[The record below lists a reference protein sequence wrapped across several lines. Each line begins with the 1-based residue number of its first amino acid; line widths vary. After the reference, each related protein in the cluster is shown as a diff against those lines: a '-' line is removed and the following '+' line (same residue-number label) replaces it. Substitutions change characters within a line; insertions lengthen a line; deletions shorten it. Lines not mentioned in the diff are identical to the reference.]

1 MVVKREESVSRLVR
15 LMGNGNVKVVTGIRR
30 CGKSFLLDRLL
41 RRRLVDGG
49 LAPSRIISVSLE
61 QKKNERLRSPDALHE
76 HLSRQLA
83 RVRGRAVV
91 FVDELQMALPDRVK
105 QDERRRAETAIYS
118 SLNELKARPHTDIF
132 VTGSNSSFLSDDVA
146 TMFRG
151 RADTVRVC
159 PFTFAEYLSAVRKNE
174 LAAWK
179 DYMVYGGMP
188 GSLAYQEGNDRKEY
202 LQGLFKTVYFKDI
215 VERNAPLANEA
226 VLENVSEFVMSAV
239 GSLTNPSKLANAI
252 RTVLGIKTD
261 YQVVRRH
268 LGYLMSAYLV
278 EEAKR
283 WDVKGRHYM
292 DYPSKYY
299 SVDIGLRNARLD
311 YRQQEPTHIM
321 ENILFNEL
329 RARGYS
335 VDVGMVEIESR
346 KNGKREK
353 RQHEVDFVVNLPGER
368 VYIQSAYAMETEGKR
383 SQETLPLRKTG
394 DSFRKIVVNG
404 DYQDAWMDESGVVH
418 VGVIPFLLDKGLV
431 ETRGNPKG

>member
-15 LMGNGNVKVVTGIRR
+15 LMGNGNVKVITGIRR

-41 RRRLVDGG
+41 RRRLVDDG
-49 LAPSRIISVSLE
+49 LAPNRIVSVSLE
-61 QKKNERLRSPDALHE
+61 LKKNERLRSPDALHE
-76 HLSRQLA
+76 YLSGQLA
-83 RVRGRAVV
+83 RIRGRAVV
-91 FVDELQMALPDRVK
+91 FVDELQMALP
-105 QDERRRAETAIYS
+105 ERANTEERKRAEVAIYS
-118 SLNELKARPHTDIF
+118 SLNELKARPHTDVF

-151 RADTVRVC
+151 RADTIRVC

-188 GSLAYQEGNDRKEY
+188 ESLAYQEGNDRKDY
-202 LQGLFKTVYFKDI
+202 LQRLFRTVYFKDI
-215 VERNAPLANEA
+215 LERNAPLADEV
-226 VLENVSEFVMSAV
+226 VLENLSVFVMSAV
-239 GSLTNPSKLANAI
+239 GSLTNPSKLTNAMK
-252 RTVLGIKTD
+252 TVLGVKTD

-268 LGYLMSAYLV
+268 LGYLMSAYLI

-299 SVDIGLRNARLD
+299 SVDVGLRNARLD

-321 ENILFNEL
+321 ENIVFSEL

-346 KNGKREK
+346 KNGNREK
-353 RQHEVDFVVNLPGER
+353 RQHEVDFVVNFPGER

-383 SQETLPLRKTG
+383 NQEILPLRKTG
-394 DSFRKIVVNG
+394 DSFRKIVVTG
-404 DYQDAWMDESGVVH
+404 DYQDPWKDESGVMY
-418 VGVIPFLLDKGLV
+418 VGVIPFLLDKELV
-431 ETRGNPKG
+431 AK

>member
-15 LMGNGNVKVVTGIRR
+15 LMGNGNVKVITGIRR

-41 RRRLVDGG
+41 RRRLVDDG
-49 LAPSRIISVSLE
+49 LAPNRIVSVSLE
-61 QKKNERLRSPDALHE
+61 LKKNERLRSPDALHE
-76 HLSRQLA
+76 YLSGQLA
-83 RVRGRAVV
+83 RIRGRAVV
-91 FVDELQMALPDRVK
+91 FVDELQMALP
-105 QDERRRAETAIYS
+105 ERTNTEERKRAEVAIYS
-118 SLNELKARPHTDIF
+118 SLNELKARPHTDVF

-188 GSLAYQEGNDRKEY
+188 ESLAYQEGNDRKDY
-202 LQGLFKTVYFKDI
+202 LQRLFRTVYFKDI
-215 VERNAPLANEA
+215 LERNAPLADEV
-226 VLENVSEFVMSAV
+226 VLENLSVFVMSAV
-239 GSLTNPSKLANAI
+239 GSLTNPSKLTNAMK
-252 RTVLGIKTD
+252 TVLGVKTD

-268 LGYLMSAYLV
+268 LGYLMSAYLI

-299 SVDIGLRNARLD
+299 SVDVGLRNARLD

-321 ENILFNEL
+321 ENIVFSEL

-346 KNGKREK
+346 KNGNREK
-353 RQHEVDFVVNLPGER
+353 RQHEVDFVVNFPGER
-368 VYIQSAYAMETEGKR
+368 VYVQSAYAMETEGKR
-383 SQETLPLRKTG
+383 NQEILPLRKTG
-394 DSFRKIVVNG
+394 DSFRKIVVTG
-404 DYQDAWMDESGVVH
+404 DYQDPWKDESGVMY
-418 VGVIPFLLDKGLV
+418 VGVIPFLLDKELV
-431 ETRGNPKG
+431 SK

>member
-41 RRRLVDGG
+41 RRRLLDDG
-49 LAPSRIISVSLE
+49 LAPSRIVSVSLE
-61 QKKNERLRSPDALHE
+61 LKKNERLRSPDALHE
-76 HLSRQLA
+76 HLSRQLS

-91 FVDELQMALPDRVK
+91 FVDELQMALPDRAK
-105 QDERRRAETAIYS
+105 EDERKRAEAAIYS

-202 LQGLFKTVYFKDI
+202 LQGLFKTVYFRDI
-215 VERNAPLANEA
+215 VERNAPLADET
-226 VLENVSEFVMSAV
+226 VLENVSEFVMSAI
-239 GSLTNPSKLANAI
+239 GSLTNPSKLANSMK
-252 RTVLGIKTD
+252 TVLGVKTD

-299 SVDIGLRNARLD
+299 SVDVGLRNARLD

-329 RARGYS
+329 RSRGYS

-368 VYIQSAYAMETEGKR
+368 VYIQSAYSMETEEKR
-383 SQETLPLRKTG
+383 NQETLPLMKTG
-394 DSFRKIVVNG
+394 DSFRKIVVSG

-418 VGVIPFLLDKGLV
+418 VGIIPFLLDKNLV
-431 ETRGNPKG
+431 GKSRISG

>member
-15 LMGNGNVKVVTGIRR
+15 LMGNGNVKVITGIRR

-41 RRRLVDGG
+41 RRRLVDDG
-49 LAPSRIISVSLE
+49 LAPNRIVSVSLE
-61 QKKNERLRSPDALHE
+61 LKKNERLRSPDALHE
-76 HLSRQLA
+76 YLSGQLA
-83 RVRGRAVV
+83 RIRGRAVV
-91 FVDELQMALPDRVK
+91 FVDELQMALP
-105 QDERRRAETAIYS
+105 ERTNTEERKRAEVAIYS
-118 SLNELKARPHTDIF
+118 SLNELKARPHTDVF

-188 GSLAYQEGNDRKEY
+188 ESLAYQEGNDRKDY
-202 LQGLFKTVYFKDI
+202 LQRLFRTVYFKDI
-215 VERNAPLANEA
+215 LERNAPLADEV
-226 VLENVSEFVMSAV
+226 VLENLSVFVMSAV
-239 GSLTNPSKLANAI
+239 GSLTNPSKLTNAMK
-252 RTVLGIKTD
+252 TVLGVKTD

-268 LGYLMSAYLV
+268 LGYLMSAYLI

-299 SVDIGLRNARLD
+299 SVDVGLRNARLD

-321 ENILFNEL
+321 ENIVFSEL

-346 KNGKREK
+346 KNGNREK
-353 RQHEVDFVVNLPGER
+353 RQHEVDFVVNFPGER

-383 SQETLPLRKTG
+383 DQEILPLRKTG
-394 DSFRKIVVNG
+394 DSFRKIVVTG
-404 DYQDAWMDESGVVH
+404 DYQDPWKDESGVMH
-418 VGVIPFLLDKGLV
+418 VGVIQFLLDKELV
-431 ETRGNPKG
+431 AK

>member
-1 MVVKREESVSRLVR
+1 MIVKREESVGQLVR
-15 LMGNGNVKVVTGIRR
+15 LMGNGNVKVITGIRR

-41 RRRLVDGG
+41 RRRLVGDG
-49 LAPSRIISVSLE
+49 LAPNRIVSVSLE
-61 QKKNERLRSPDALHE
+61 LKKNERLRSPDALHE

-83 RVRGRAVV
+83 RIRGRAVV
-91 FVDELQMALPDRVK
+91 FVDELQMALP
-105 QDERRRAETAIYS
+105 ERAKEEERKRAEVALYS
-118 SLNELKARPHTDIF
+118 SLSELKARPHTDIF

-151 RADTVRVC
+151 RADAVRVC

-188 GSLAYQEGNDRKEY
+188 GSLAYQEGTDRKEY

-215 VERNAPLANEA
+215 VERNSPLADE
-226 VLENVSEFVMSAV
+226 VILENVSEFVMSAV
-239 GSLTNPSKLANAI
+239 GSLTNPSKLTNAMK
-252 RTVLGIKTD
+252 TVLGVKTD

-268 LGYLMSAYLV
+268 IDYLKSAYLI

-346 KNGKREK
+346 TNGKREK

-368 VYIQSAYAMETEGKR
+368 VYIQSAYAMETEWKR
-383 SQETLPLRKTG
+383 NQETLPLRKTG
-394 DSFRKIVVNG
+394 DSFRKIVVTG
-404 DYQDAWMDESGVVH
+404 DYHDAWKDESGVVH
-418 VGVIPFLLDKGLV
+418 VGVIPFLLDRNLIDNK
-431 ETRGNPKG
+431 

>member
-15 LMGNGNVKVVTGIRR
+15 LMGNGNVKVITGIRR

-41 RRRLVDGG
+41 RRRLVDDG
-49 LAPSRIISVSLE
+49 LAPNRIVSVSLE
-61 QKKNERLRSPDALHE
+61 LKKNERLRSPDALHE
-76 HLSRQLA
+76 YLSGQLA
-83 RVRGRAVV
+83 RIRGRAVV
-91 FVDELQMALPDRVK
+91 FVDELQMALP
-105 QDERRRAETAIYS
+105 ERTNTEERKRAEVAIYS
-118 SLNELKARPHTDIF
+118 SLNELKARPHTDVF

-188 GSLAYQEGNDRKEY
+188 ESLAYQEENDRKDY
-202 LQGLFKTVYFKDI
+202 LQRLFRTVYFKDI
-215 VERNAPLANEA
+215 LERNAPLADEV
-226 VLENVSEFVMSAV
+226 VLENLSVFVMSAV
-239 GSLTNPSKLANAI
+239 GSLTNPSKLTNAMK
-252 RTVLGIKTD
+252 TVLGVKTD

-268 LGYLMSAYLV
+268 LGYLMSAYLI

-299 SVDIGLRNARLD
+299 SVDVGLRNARLD

-321 ENILFNEL
+321 ENIVFSEL

-346 KNGKREK
+346 KNGNREK
-353 RQHEVDFVVNLPGER
+353 RQHEVDFVVNFPGER

-383 SQETLPLRKTG
+383 NQEILPLRKTG
-394 DSFRKIVVNG
+394 DSFRKIVVTG
-404 DYQDAWMDESGVVH
+404 DYQDPWKDESGVMY
-418 VGVIPFLLDKGLV
+418 VGVIPFLLDKELV
-431 ETRGNPKG
+431 SK

>member
-1 MVVKREESVSRLVR
+1 MIVKREESVNRLVR
-15 LMGNGNVKVVTGIRR
+15 LMGNGNVKVITGIRR

-41 RRRLVDGG
+41 RRRLVDDG
-49 LAPSRIISVSLE
+49 LAPNRIVSVSLE
-61 QKKNERLRSPDALHE
+61 LKKNERLRSPDALHE
-76 HLSRQLA
+76 YLSGQLA
-83 RVRGRAVV
+83 RIRGRAVV
-91 FVDELQMALPDRVK
+91 FVDELQMALP
-105 QDERRRAETAIYS
+105 ERTNTEERKRAEVAIYS
-118 SLNELKARPHTDIF
+118 SLNELKARPHTDVF

-188 GSLAYQEGNDRKEY
+188 ESLAYQEENDRKDY
-202 LQGLFKTVYFKDI
+202 LQRLFRTVYFKDI
-215 VERNAPLANEA
+215 LERNAPLADEV
-226 VLENVSEFVMSAV
+226 VLENLSVFVMSAV
-239 GSLTNPSKLANAI
+239 GSLTNPSKLTNAMK
-252 RTVLGIKTD
+252 TVLGVKTD

-268 LGYLMSAYLV
+268 LGYLMSAYLI

-299 SVDIGLRNARLD
+299 SVDVGLRNARLD

-321 ENILFNEL
+321 ENIVFSEL

-346 KNGKREK
+346 KNGNREK
-353 RQHEVDFVVNLPGER
+353 RQHEVDFVVNFPGER

-383 SQETLPLRKTG
+383 NQEILPLRKTG
-394 DSFRKIVVNG
+394 DSFRKIVVTG
-404 DYQDAWMDESGVVH
+404 DYQDPWKDESGVMY
-418 VGVIPFLLDKGLV
+418 VGVIPFLLDKELV
-431 ETRGNPKG
+431 SK

>member
-1 MVVKREESVSRLVR
+1 MIVRREESVSRLVR
-15 LMGNGNVKVVTGIRR
+15 LMGNGNVKVITGIRR

-41 RRRLVDGG
+41 RRRLVDDG
-49 LAPSRIISVSLE
+49 LAPGRIVSVSLE
-61 QKKNERLRSPDALHE
+61 LKKNERLRTPDALHE
-76 HLSRQLA
+76 HLSRQLS

-91 FVDELQMALPDRVK
+91 FVDELQMALPDRAK
-105 QDERRRAETAIYS
+105 EDERRRAEAAIYG

-202 LQGLFKTVYFKDI
+202 LQGLFKTVYFRDI
-215 VERNAPLANEA
+215 VERNAPLADET

-239 GSLTNPSKLANAI
+239 GCLTNPSKLANSMK
-252 RTVLGIKTD
+252 TVLGVKTD

-299 SVDIGLRNARLD
+299 SVDVGLRNARLD

-329 RARGYS
+329 RSRGYS

-353 RQHEVDFVVNLPGER
+353 RQHEVDFVVNLPGGR
-368 VYIQSAYAMETEGKR
+368 VYVQSAYAMETEEKR
-383 SQETLPLRKTG
+383 NQETLPLMKTG
-394 DSFRKIVVNG
+394 DSFRKIVVTG

-418 VGVIPFLLDKGLV
+418 VGIIPFLLDKSLV
-431 ETRGNPKG
+431 EK

>member
-15 LMGNGNVKVVTGIRR
+15 LMGNGNVKVITGIRR

-41 RRRLVDGG
+41 RRRLVDDG
-49 LAPSRIISVSLE
+49 LAPNRIVSVSLE
-61 QKKNERLRSPDALHE
+61 LKKNERLRSPDALHE
-76 HLSRQLA
+76 YLSGQLA
-83 RVRGRAVV
+83 RIRGRAVV
-91 FVDELQMALPDRVK
+91 FVDELQMALP
-105 QDERRRAETAIYS
+105 ERTNTEERKRAEVAIYS
-118 SLNELKARPHTDIF
+118 SLNELKARPHTDVF

-188 GSLAYQEGNDRKEY
+188 EALAYQEGNDRKDY
-202 LQGLFKTVYFKDI
+202 LQRLFRTVYFKDI
-215 VERNAPLANEA
+215 LERNAPLADEV
-226 VLENVSEFVMSAV
+226 VLENLSVFVMSAV
-239 GSLTNPSKLANAI
+239 GSLTNPSKLTNAMK
-252 RTVLGIKTD
+252 TVLGVKTD

-268 LGYLMSAYLV
+268 LGYLMSAYLI

-299 SVDIGLRNARLD
+299 SVDVGLRNARLD

-321 ENILFNEL
+321 ENIVFSEL

-346 KNGKREK
+346 KNGNREK
-353 RQHEVDFVVNLPGER
+353 RQHEVDFVVNFPGER
-368 VYIQSAYAMETEGKR
+368 VYVQSAYAMETEGKR
-383 SQETLPLRKTG
+383 NQEILPLRKTG
-394 DSFRKIVVNG
+394 DSFRKIVVTG
-404 DYQDAWMDESGVVH
+404 DYQDPWKDESGVMY
-418 VGVIPFLLDKGLV
+418 VGVIPFLLDKELV
-431 ETRGNPKG
+431 SK

>member
-15 LMGNGNVKVVTGIRR
+15 LMGNGNVKVITGIRR

-41 RRRLVDGG
+41 RRRLVDDG
-49 LAPSRIISVSLE
+49 LAPNRIVSVSLE
-61 QKKNERLRSPDALHE
+61 LKKNERLRSPDALHE
-76 HLSRQLA
+76 YLSGQLA
-83 RVRGRAVV
+83 RIRGRAVV
-91 FVDELQMALPDRVK
+91 FVDELQMALP
-105 QDERRRAETAIYS
+105 ERANTEERKRAEVAIYS
-118 SLNELKARPHTDIF
+118 SLNELKARPHTDVF

-188 GSLAYQEGNDRKEY
+188 ESLAYQEGNDRKDY
-202 LQGLFKTVYFKDI
+202 LQRLFRTVYFKDI
-215 VERNAPLANEA
+215 LERNAPLADEV
-226 VLENVSEFVMSAV
+226 VLENLSVFVMSAV
-239 GSLTNPSKLANAI
+239 GSLTNPSKLTNAMK
-252 RTVLGIKTD
+252 TVLGVKTD

-268 LGYLMSAYLV
+268 LGYLMSAYLI

-299 SVDIGLRNARLD
+299 SVDVGLRNARLD

-321 ENILFNEL
+321 ENIVFSEL

-346 KNGKREK
+346 KNGNREK
-353 RQHEVDFVVNLPGER
+353 RQHEVDFVVNFPGER

-383 SQETLPLRKTG
+383 NQEILPLRKTG
-394 DSFRKIVVNG
+394 DSFRKIVVTG
-404 DYQDAWMDESGVVH
+404 DYQDPWKDESGVMY
-418 VGVIPFLLDKGLV
+418 VGVIPFLLDKELV
-431 ETRGNPKG
+431 AK

>member
-15 LMGNGNVKVVTGIRR
+15 LMGNGNVKVITGIRR

-41 RRRLVDGG
+41 RRRLVDDG
-49 LAPSRIISVSLE
+49 LAPNRIVSVSLE
-61 QKKNERLRSPDALHE
+61 LKKNERLRSPDALHE
-76 HLSRQLA
+76 YLSGQLA
-83 RVRGRAVV
+83 RIRGRAVV
-91 FVDELQMALPDRVK
+91 FVDELQMALP
-105 QDERRRAETAIYS
+105 ERTNTEERKRAEVAIYS
-118 SLNELKARPHTDIF
+118 SLNELKARPHTDVF

-188 GSLAYQEGNDRKEY
+188 ESLAYQEGNDRKDY
-202 LQGLFKTVYFKDI
+202 LQRLFRTVYFKDI
-215 VERNAPLANEA
+215 LERNAPLADEV
-226 VLENVSEFVMSAV
+226 VLENLSVFVMSAV
-239 GSLTNPSKLANAI
+239 GSLTNPSKLTNAMK
-252 RTVLGIKTD
+252 TVLGVKTD

-268 LGYLMSAYLV
+268 LGYLMSAYLI

-299 SVDIGLRNARLD
+299 SVDVGLRNARLD

-321 ENILFNEL
+321 ENIVFSEL

-346 KNGKREK
+346 KNGNREK
-353 RQHEVDFVVNLPGER
+353 RQHEVDFVVNFPGER

-383 SQETLPLRKTG
+383 NQEILPLRKTG
-394 DSFRKIVVNG
+394 DSFRKIVVTG
-404 DYQDAWMDESGVVH
+404 DYQDPWKDESGVMY
-418 VGVIPFLLDKGLV
+418 VGVIPFLLDKELV
-431 ETRGNPKG
+431 AK

>member
-1 MVVKREESVSRLVR
+1 MIVKREESVSRLVR
-15 LMGNGNVKVVTGIRR
+15 LMGNGNVKVITGIRR

-41 RRRLVDGG
+41 RRRLVDDG
-49 LAPSRIISVSLE
+49 LAPDRIVSVSLE
-61 QKKNERLRSPDALHE
+61 LKKNERLRTPDALHE
-76 HLSRQLA
+76 HLSGQLS
-83 RVRGRAVV
+83 RIRGRAVV
-91 FVDELQMALPDRVK
+91 FVDELQMALPDRAK
-105 QDERRRAETAIYS
+105 KDERRRAEESIYG

-151 RADTVRVC
+151 RADTVRVR

-188 GSLAYQEGNDRKEY
+188 GSLAYQEGTDRKEY

-215 VERNAPLANEA
+215 VERNAPLADEA
-226 VLENVSEFVMSAV
+226 VLENVSEFVMSAI
-239 GSLTNPSKLANAI
+239 GSLTNPSKLANSMK
-252 RTVLGIKTD
+252 TVLGVKTD

-299 SVDIGLRNARLD
+299 SVDVGLRNARLD

-368 VYIQSAYAMETEGKR
+368 VYVQSAYAMETEEKR
-383 SQETLPLRKTG
+383 NQEILPLRKIG
-394 DSFRKIVVNG
+394 DSFRKIVVSG

-418 VGVIPFLLDKGLV
+418 VGIIPFLLDKSLV
-431 ETRGNPKG
+431 EKSRVSD

>member
-1 MVVKREESVSRLVR
+1 MIVKREELVGRLVR
-15 LMGNGNVKVVTGIRR
+15 LMGNGNVKVITGIRR
-30 CGKSFLLDRLL
+30 CGKSFLLERLL
-41 RRRLVDGG
+41 KRRLLGDG
-49 LAPSRIISVSLE
+49 LAPKRIVSVSLE
-61 QKKNERLRSPDALHE
+61 LKKNERLRSPDALHK
-76 HLSRQLA
+76 HLSDELGRI
-83 RVRGRAVV
+83 RGRAVV
-91 FVDELQMALPDRVK
+91 FGAELQMALPERAK
-105 QDERRRAETAIYS
+105 GDERKRAEAAIYG
-118 SLNELKARPHTDIF
+118 SLNELKARAHTDIF
-132 VTGSNSSFLSDDVA
+132 VTGSNSSFLSEDVA

-159 PFTFAEYLSAVRKNE
+159 PFTFAEYLSTVRKNE

-188 GSLAYQEGNDRKEY
+188 GTLAYADANDRKSY

-215 VERNAPLANEA
+215 LERNAPLADA
-226 VLENVSEFVMSAV
+226 DVLDHVSEFVMSAV
-239 GSLTNPSKLANAI
+239 GSLTNPAKLTNTMK
-252 RTVLGIKTD
+252 TVLGLKTD

-268 LGYLMSAYLV
+268 LGYLQSAYLI

-321 ENILFNEL
+321 ENIIFNEL

-335 VDVGMVEIESR
+335 VDVGMVEIETR
-346 KNGKREK
+346 KDGKREK

-368 VYIQSAYAMETEGKR
+368 VYIQSAYAMGTDGKR
-383 SQETLPLRKTG
+383 SQEILPLHKTG
-394 DSFRKIVVNG
+394 DSFRKIVVTG
-404 DYQDAWMDESGVVH
+404 DYQDLWKDESGVVH
-418 VGVIPFLLDKGLV
+418 VGVIPFLLDKKLL
-431 ETRGNPKG
+431 EK

>member
-15 LMGNGNVKVVTGIRR
+15 LMGNGNVKVITGIRR

-41 RRRLVDGG
+41 RRRLVDDG
-49 LAPSRIISVSLE
+49 LAPNRIVSVSLE
-61 QKKNERLRSPDALHE
+61 LKKNERLRSPDALHE
-76 HLSRQLA
+76 YLSGQLA
-83 RVRGRAVV
+83 RIRGRAVV
-91 FVDELQMALPDRVK
+91 FVDELQMALP
-105 QDERRRAETAIYS
+105 ERTNTEERKRAEVAIYS
-118 SLNELKARPHTDIF
+118 SLNELKARPHTDVF
-132 VTGSNSSFLSDDVA
+132 VTGSNSSFLSADVA

-188 GSLAYQEGNDRKEY
+188 ESLAYQEGNDRKDY
-202 LQGLFKTVYFKDI
+202 LQRLFRTVYFKDI
-215 VERNAPLANEA
+215 LERNAPLADEV
-226 VLENVSEFVMSAV
+226 VLENLSVFVMSAV
-239 GSLTNPSKLANAI
+239 GSLTNPSKLTNAMK
-252 RTVLGIKTD
+252 TVLGVKTD

-268 LGYLMSAYLV
+268 LGYLMSAYLI

-299 SVDIGLRNARLD
+299 SVDVGLRNARLD

-321 ENILFNEL
+321 ENIVFSEL

-346 KNGKREK
+346 KNGNREK
-353 RQHEVDFVVNLPGER
+353 RQHEVDFVVNFPGER

-383 SQETLPLRKTG
+383 NQEILPLRKTG
-394 DSFRKIVVNG
+394 DSFRKIVVTG
-404 DYQDAWMDESGVVH
+404 DYQDPWKDESGVMH
-418 VGVIPFLLDKGLV
+418 VGVIQFLLDKELV
-431 ETRGNPKG
+431 AK

>member
-15 LMGNGNVKVVTGIRR
+15 LMGNGNVKVITGIRR

-41 RRRLVDGG
+41 RRRLVDDG
-49 LAPSRIISVSLE
+49 LAPNRIVSVSLE
-61 QKKNERLRSPDALHE
+61 LKKNERLRSPDALHE
-76 HLSRQLA
+76 YLSGQLA
-83 RVRGRAVV
+83 RIRGRAVV
-91 FVDELQMALPDRVK
+91 FVDELQMALP
-105 QDERRRAETAIYS
+105 ERTNAEERKRAEVAIYS
-118 SLNELKARPHTDIF
+118 SLNELKARPHTDVF

-188 GSLAYQEGNDRKEY
+188 ESLAYQEGKDRKDY
-202 LQGLFKTVYFKDI
+202 LQRLFRTVYFKDI
-215 VERNAPLANEA
+215 LERNAPLADEV
-226 VLENVSEFVMSAV
+226 VLENLSVFVMSAV
-239 GSLTNPSKLANAI
+239 GSLTNPSKLTNAMK
-252 RTVLGIKTD
+252 TVLGVKTD

-268 LGYLMSAYLV
+268 LGYLMSAYLI

-299 SVDIGLRNARLD
+299 SVDVGLRNARLD

-321 ENILFNEL
+321 ENIVFSEL

-346 KNGKREK
+346 KNGNREK
-353 RQHEVDFVVNLPGER
+353 RQHEVDFVVNFPGER

-383 SQETLPLRKTG
+383 NQEILPLRKTG
-394 DSFRKIVVNG
+394 DSFRKIVVTG
-404 DYQDAWMDESGVVH
+404 DYQDPWKDESGVMY
-418 VGVIPFLLDKGLV
+418 VGVIPFLLDKELV
-431 ETRGNPKG
+431 AK

>member
-15 LMGNGNVKVVTGIRR
+15 LMGNGNVKVITGIRR

-41 RRRLVDGG
+41 RRRLVDDG
-49 LAPSRIISVSLE
+49 LAPNRIVSVSLE
-61 QKKNERLRSPDALHE
+61 LKKNERLRSPDALHE
-76 HLSRQLA
+76 YLSGQLA
-83 RVRGRAVV
+83 RIRGRAVV
-91 FVDELQMALPDRVK
+91 FVDELQMALP
-105 QDERRRAETAIYS
+105 ERTNTEERKRAEVAIYS
-118 SLNELKARPHTDIF
+118 SLNELKARPHTDVF

-188 GSLAYQEGNDRKEY
+188 ESLAYQEENDRKDY
-202 LQGLFKTVYFKDI
+202 LQRLFRTVYFKDI
-215 VERNAPLANEA
+215 LERNAPLADEV
-226 VLENVSEFVMSAV
+226 VLENLSVFVMSAV
-239 GSLTNPSKLANAI
+239 GSLTNPSKLTNAMK
-252 RTVLGIKTD
+252 TVLGVKTD

-268 LGYLMSAYLV
+268 LGYLMSAYLI

-299 SVDIGLRNARLD
+299 SVDVGLRNARLD

-321 ENILFNEL
+321 ENIVFSEL

-346 KNGKREK
+346 KNGNREK
-353 RQHEVDFVVNLPGER
+353 RQHEVDFVVNFPGER

-383 SQETLPLRKTG
+383 NQEILPLRKTG
-394 DSFRKIVVNG
+394 DSFRKIVVTG
-404 DYQDAWMDESGVVH
+404 DYQDPWKDESGVMY
-418 VGVIPFLLDKGLV
+418 VGVIPFLLDKELV
-431 ETRGNPKG
+431 AK

>member
-1 MVVKREESVSRLVR
+1 MIVKREESVGRLVR
-15 LMGNGNVKVVTGIRR
+15 LMGNGNVKVITGIRR

-41 RRRLVDGG
+41 RRRLVGDG
-49 LAPSRIISVSLE
+49 LAPNRIVSVSLE
-61 QKKNERLRSPDALHE
+61 LKKNERLRSPDALHE

-83 RVRGRAVV
+83 RIRGRAVV
-91 FVDELQMALPDRVK
+91 FVDELQMALP
-105 QDERRRAETAIYS
+105 ERAKEEERKRAEVALYS
-118 SLNELKARPHTDIF
+118 SLSELKARPHTDIF

-151 RADTVRVC
+151 RADAVRVC

-188 GSLAYQEGNDRKEY
+188 GSLAYQEGTDRKEY

-215 VERNAPLANEA
+215 VERNSPLADE
-226 VLENVSEFVMSAV
+226 VILENVSEFVMSAV
-239 GSLTNPSKLANAI
+239 GSLTNPSKLTNAMK
-252 RTVLGIKTD
+252 TVLGVKTD

-268 LGYLMSAYLV
+268 IDYLKSAYLI

-368 VYIQSAYAMETEGKR
+368 VYIQSAYAMETEWKR
-383 SQETLPLRKTG
+383 NQETLPLRKTG
-394 DSFRKIVVNG
+394 DSFRKIVVTG
-404 DYQDAWMDESGVVH
+404 DYHDAWKDESGVVH
-418 VGVIPFLLDKGLV
+418 VGVIPFLLDRNLIDNK
-431 ETRGNPKG
+431 

>member
-15 LMGNGNVKVVTGIRR
+15 LMGNGNVKVITGIRR

-41 RRRLVDGG
+41 RRRLVDDG
-49 LAPSRIISVSLE
+49 LAPNRIVSVSLE
-61 QKKNERLRSPDALHE
+61 LKKNERLRSPDALHE
-76 HLSRQLA
+76 YLSGQLA
-83 RVRGRAVV
+83 RIRGRAVV
-91 FVDELQMALPDRVK
+91 FVDELQMALP
-105 QDERRRAETAIYS
+105 ERTNTEERKRAEVAIYS
-118 SLNELKARPHTDIF
+118 SLNELKARPHTDVF
-132 VTGSNSSFLSDDVA
+132 VTVSNSSFLSDDVA

-151 RADTVRVC
+151 RADTIRVC

-188 GSLAYQEGNDRKEY
+188 ESLAYQEGNDRKDY
-202 LQGLFKTVYFKDI
+202 LQRLFRTAYFKDI
-215 VERNAPLANEA
+215 LERNAPLADEV
-226 VLENVSEFVMSAV
+226 VLENLSVFVMSAV
-239 GSLTNPSKLANAI
+239 GSLTNPSKLTNAMK
-252 RTVLGIKTD
+252 TVLGVKTD

-268 LGYLMSAYLV
+268 LGYLMSAYLI

-299 SVDIGLRNARLD
+299 SVDVGLRNARLD

-321 ENILFNEL
+321 ENIVFSEL

-346 KNGKREK
+346 KNGNREK
-353 RQHEVDFVVNLPGER
+353 RQHEVDFVVNFPGER

-383 SQETLPLRKTG
+383 NQEILPLRKTG
-394 DSFRKIVVNG
+394 DSFRKIVVTG
-404 DYQDAWMDESGVVH
+404 DYQDPWKDESGVMY
-418 VGVIPFLLDKGLV
+418 VGVIPFLLDKELV
-431 ETRGNPKG
+431 AK